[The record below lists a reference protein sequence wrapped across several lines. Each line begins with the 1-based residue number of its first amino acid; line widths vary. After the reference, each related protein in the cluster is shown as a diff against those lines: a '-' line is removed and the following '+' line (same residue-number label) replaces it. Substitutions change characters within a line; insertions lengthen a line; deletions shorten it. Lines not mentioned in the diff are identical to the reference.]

1 MLRRR
6 RRGVRI
12 VEQTPSY
19 GQSTPRVTVM
29 LVVRPD
35 HEQGAVESLAS
46 AAASLYDAFEVL
58 VLDVS
63 GERPTPA
70 LRGLLDDHRSL
81 PIRLLRRPE
90 DRGLAH
96 SRNTLAKQARGE
108 YMLFLDPGS
117 GIYPSTL
124 ERLVKA
130 LDADPDAALSYPMVA
145 AYNDGN
151 RPVELLSSLPWEP
164 DRFRQ
169 GNWIDGIAL
178 IRRSRLLE
186 LGGYSTDPRL
196 AGWEDFYLW
205 CRCADAGA
213 HGVHVPQV
221 LGWRRHLSSPETP
234 AKWALM
240 RELFPAL
247 LSTPSNA

>member
-12 VEQTPSY
+12 VEQTPAYRASA
-19 GQSTPRVTVM
+19 PRVTVM
-29 LVVRPD
+29 LVVAPD
-35 HEQGAVESLAS
+35 HEQEAVESLAS

-58 VLDVS
+58 VLDAS

-70 LRGLLDDHRSL
+70 IRGFLDDHRSL
-81 PIRLLRRPE
+81 PIRLLCQPE
-90 DRGLAH
+90 GRGLAH

-108 YMLFLDPGS
+108 YMLFLDRG
-117 GIYPSTL
+117 GEIYPATL

-130 LDADPDAALSYPMVA
+130 LDGDPGAAFSYPMVA
-145 AYNDGN
+145 AYDESN
-151 RPVELLSSLPWEP
+151 RPVDLLSSLPWEP
-164 DRFRQ
+164 ERFRQ

-186 LGGYSTDPRL
+186 LGGYNTDPRL

-205 CRCADAGA
+205 CRFAAEGD

-221 LGWRRHLSSPETP
+221 LGSRRMTADQATPE
-234 AKWALM
+234 KWALM
-240 RELFPAL
+240 RELFPTL
-247 LSTPSNA
+247 LPAGAAG

>member
-12 VEQTPSY
+12 VEQTPAYLTSA
-19 GQSTPRVTVM
+19 PRVTVT

-35 HEQGAVESLAS
+35 HEQEALESLAS
-46 AAASLYDAFEVL
+46 AAASLYDAFELL

-63 GERPTPA
+63 GERPAPA
-70 LRGLLDDHRSL
+70 VRGFLDDHPSL
-81 PIRLLRRPE
+81 PARLLRQPE

-96 SRNTLAKQARGE
+96 SRNTLTKHARGE
-108 YMLFLDPGS
+108 HVLFLDPG
-117 GIYPSTL
+117 GRIYPSTL
-124 ERLVKA
+124 ERLVKT
-130 LDADPDAALSYPMVA
+130 LEADPDAAFSYPMVA
-145 AYNDGN
+145 AYDGGD

-164 DRFRQ
+164 ERLRQ
-169 GNWIDGIAL
+169 GNGIDGIAL

-234 AKWALM
+234 AKWELM
-240 RELFPAL
+240 RELFPTL
-247 LSTPSNA
+247 LPTPSAA